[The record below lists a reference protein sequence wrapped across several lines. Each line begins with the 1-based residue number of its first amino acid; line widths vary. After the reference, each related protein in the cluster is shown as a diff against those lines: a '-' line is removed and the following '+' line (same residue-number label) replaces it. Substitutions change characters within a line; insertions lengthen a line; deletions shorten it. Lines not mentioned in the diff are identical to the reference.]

1 MPGALQGNLA
11 AGCLFSVGQH
21 SPPHLKQ
28 RAPKLCLPE
37 EPYKSALL
45 SPGSPSYTEF
55 TASLRTPMKSISP
68 RATR

>member
-1 MPGALQGNLA
+1 MPGALQVNLA

-37 EPYKSALL
+37 EPDKSALL

-55 TASLRTPMKSISP
+55 TASPRSPIKSVSP